1 MGIKPKIPKSIQDD
15 QEFVQRALEENDQKA
30 FAHLMDKYW
39 NAIYYMILKIVK
51 TPEDAEDL
59 AIETFH
65 KAFVNLNKYSSNFAF
80 STWLFKIGT
89 NASIDF
95 LRKSKL
101 STIPINNNEE
111 QSEMDKSMGKM
122 QTDGPNPEED
132 FIKKQRVSV
141 LKKVI
146 EEMNPLFGILIQMR
160 YFNELS
166 YEEISKALGMPLG
179 TVKVQLHRAKKNLYE
194 LLKNGKGTI

>member
-1 MGIKPKIPKSIQDD
+1 MGIKPKIPQSKNDD
-15 QEFVQRALEENDQKA
+15 LTFVKKALEENDQKA

-39 NAIYYMILKIVK
+39 NTLYYVILKMVK

-65 KAFVNLNKYSSNFAF
+65 KAFLNLNKYSPNFAF

-89 NASIDF
+89 NSTIDF

-101 STIPINNNEE
+101 STIPININDEQEESKREINNL
-111 QSEMDKSMGKM
+111 QIDRS
-122 QTDGPNPEED
+122 NPEEK

-141 LKKVI
+141 IKKAV

-166 YEEISKALGMPLG
+166 YDEISKALGMPLG

-194 LLKNGKGTI
+194 LLKNGEGTI

>member
-1 MGIKPKIPKSIQDD
+1 MGIKPKIPQFKNDD
-15 QEFVQRALEENDQKA
+15 LTFVKKALEENDQKA

-39 NAIYYMILKIVK
+39 NTLYYVILKMVK

-65 KAFVNLNKYSSNFAF
+65 KAFLNLNKYSPNFAF

-89 NASIDF
+89 NSTIDF

-101 STIPINNNEE
+101 STIPININDEQEESKREINNL
-111 QSEMDKSMGKM
+111 QIDRS
-122 QTDGPNPEED
+122 NPEEK

-141 LKKVI
+141 IKKAV

-166 YEEISKALGMPLG
+166 YDEISKALGMPLG

-194 LLKNGKGTI
+194 LDFEIL

>member
-1 MGIKPKIPKSIQDD
+1 MGIKPKIPQSKNDD
-15 QEFVQRALEENDQKA
+15 LTFVKKALEENDQKA

-39 NAIYYMILKIVK
+39 NTLYYVILKMVK

-65 KAFVNLNKYSSNFAF
+65 KAFLNLNKYSPNFAF

-89 NASIDF
+89 NSTIDL

-101 STIPINNNEE
+101 STSPTNINDEQEESKREINNL
-111 QSEMDKSMGKM
+111 QIDRS
-122 QTDGPNPEED
+122 NPEEK

-141 LKKVI
+141 IKKAV

-160 YFNELS
+160 
-166 YEEISKALGMPLG
+166 
-179 TVKVQLHRAKKNLYE
+179 
-194 LLKNGKGTI
+194 